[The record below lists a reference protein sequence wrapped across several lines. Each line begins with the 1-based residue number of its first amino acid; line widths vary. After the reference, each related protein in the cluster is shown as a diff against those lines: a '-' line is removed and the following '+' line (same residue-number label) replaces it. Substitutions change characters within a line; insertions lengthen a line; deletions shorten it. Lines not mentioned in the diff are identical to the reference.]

1 MRKRGPLKLPSG
13 RGALAFVAGGA
24 VAGLAILLVAPVLA
38 LVHRQDFPF
47 ERVFGN
53 AAVSIVARLG
63 SGGAANP
70 LGPGA
75 QVTDAGR
82 FAFTGS
88 CATCHGGSGD
98 GKGIF
103 GRDTYPDAT
112 DLTGPD
118 AVAKTDAELFWI
130 IKNGLAFT
138 AMPAFGRQYTD
149 GNIWAIV
156 SYVRA
161 LQERK
166 GEPVIVPPPTAQQ
179 LAFADPHGGP
189 TQRGAAI
196 YFAQGCADC
205 HGPIGNAPGE
215 LALSGPSD
223 PASVRGGGLGMPT
236 YPEDRLSAAE
246 LADLLAFVAT
256 LDGRSLRR

>member
-1 MRKRGPLKLPSG
+1 MVSVKGPEI
-13 RGALAFVAGGA
+13 RAFALGA
-24 VAGLAILLVAPVLA
+24 VTAGIAVLLVAPPLA
-38 LVHRQDFPF
+38 LLHRDFPF
-47 ERVFGN
+47 ERAFGN
-53 AAVSIVARLG
+53 AVVSLVAKLQAG
-63 SGGAANP
+63 TAPNP

-88 CATCHGGSGD
+88 CATCHGAKGD
-98 GKGIF
+98 GKGVF
-103 GRDTYPDAT
+103 GRDTYPDAS

-130 IKNGLAFT
+130 TKNGLAFT

-149 GNIWAIV
+149 GNIWALV

-166 GEPVIVPPPTAQQ
+166 ATPVIVPPPTAQQ
-179 LAFADPHGGP
+179 LAFADPRGGP
-189 TQRGAAI
+189 EQRGAAI

-223 PASVRGGGLGMPT
+223 PVAIRGGGLGMPA
-236 YPEDRLSAAE
+236 YPEDRLSPAQ

-256 LDGRSLRR
+256 LDGRGPRR